1 MFTGFNLK
9 KLVILTLAFVFSVGL
24 ALTVYQGGADAFD
37 QEIQSYI
44 FAEGREGI
52 VAGMYQVLAHL
63 GDWYVYTGVCLLL
76 LIIKETRFTYGFPL
90 SFVSVLS
97 VIVHKLVKR
106 AVLRPRPDAAL
117 FLIRTPID
125 TSFPSGHALAS
136 ALFFGMLA
144 KLIFY
149 YAENDGA
156 SLHFYAAP
164 HPTTHYI
171 KRSNKIIVAIFA
183 CMLMIWLIGFARVY
197 VGVHW
202 PTDVIGSWLMA
213 LAILCMM

>member
-9 KLVILTLAFVFSVGL
+9 KLVVLTLAFVFSVAL

-37 QEIQSYI
+37 TEIQGYV
-44 FAEGREGI
+44 FAQGREGL

-76 LIIKETRFTYGFPL
+76 LAFKTTRFSYGFPL
-90 SFVSVLS
+90 SLVSILS
-97 VIVHKLVKR
+97 VITHKLVKR

-117 FLIRTPID
+117 YLISTPVD

-149 YAENDGA
+149 YAEHDGG
-156 SLHFYAAP
+156 SLHFYATP
-164 HPTTHYI
+164 HPTKLYI
-171 KRSNKIIVAIFA
+171 RQSNKILVAIFA
-183 CMLMIWLIGFARVY
+183 CVLMIWLIGFARVY

-213 LAILCMM
+213 IAILCMM